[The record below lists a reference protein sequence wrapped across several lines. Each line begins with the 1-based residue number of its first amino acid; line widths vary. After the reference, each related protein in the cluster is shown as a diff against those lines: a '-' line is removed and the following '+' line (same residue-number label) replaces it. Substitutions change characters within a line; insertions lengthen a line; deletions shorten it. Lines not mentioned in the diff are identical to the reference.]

1 MVESLKALKDFIFR
15 DILYILGGVS
25 VILSIL
31 YAYDKMD
38 VVCKDLSIFIVLYI
52 VGISYVLGW
61 LIQTTF
67 SVFHI
72 VTTSQNYRPK
82 RWLIKLLFICFMRQ
96 NKFKKL
102 NSSTK
107 TNILAILMRMHQQ

>member
-1 MVESLKALKDFIFR
+1 MDESLKALKDFIFR

-52 VGISYVLGW
+52 VGISYVLGFRVVDPNNI
-61 LIQTTF
+61 LCI
-67 SVFHI
+67 SHCHHV
-72 VTTSQNYRPK
+72 PK
-82 RWLIKLLFICFMRQ
+82 L
-96 NKFKKL
+96 
-102 NSSTK
+102 STK
-107 TNILAILMRMHQQ
+107 EMADKIVIYMFYASK